1 MHQHADAFG
10 NSTCTGGHGDG
21 LLGPYHDLV
30 LPVLA
35 GILLLAAWL
44 TQTFASSPDWVHL
57 ALYGLC
63 YVFGGGVLF
72 LDTLKGLAR
81 GRFDIDFLML
91 VAGIGAAVLGRYL
104 EGGLLFF
111 LFSLGHALE
120 HYAMGRARNAIRA
133 LGSLTPKTALRID
146 QDAEHLVPVESLEIG
161 DRIRIRSNAR
171 ISADG
176 TILEGSS
183 SIDQSSVTGES
194 IPVERGEGEQV
205 FAGSLNGDQVL
216 VVRVDKLST
225 DTTMARMITLVEEA
239 RANKGSSQRFTEKFT
254 RIYVPIVLAG
264 TVLLILVPPLL
275 NALTWS
281 EAFIRAMTVLVG
293 ASPCALAISTP
304 SAVLSGIAQAA
315 RNGVLIKGGRQ
326 LEALGRIRAIGMDKT
341 GTLTL
346 GRPELEQVELVSASS
361 EEEVLKLAGA
371 LEFQSTHP
379 LAKAITRT
387 LQARNIKASS
397 AEEVTAEAGI
407 GVVGVIDGRQY
418 RIGSERLLFESK
430 LPEVEA
436 TRGII
441 DRLQSEGRT
450 TMILASEDS
459 VLAVFGLADQ
469 PRANAA
475 ETVRQLKK
483 VGLKKIVM
491 ITGDNRQVGEIMAAR
506 IGVDAVHAELMPED
520 KIEVIKTLVRE
531 NKSVAMVGDGV
542 NDAPAL
548 AAATVSLAMG
558 AGGTDVALE
567 TADIALMADD
577 LSKIPFTIGLSRQV
591 KSIIEQNFLISMGV
605 IAALVPIAA
614 LGLTPMWVAVIF
626 HEGST
631 LVVVGNA
638 LRLLGYKGHQK

>member
-10 NSTCTGGHGDG
+10 NSTCGDGHGEG
-21 LLGPYHDLV
+21 LLGQYHDLL

-35 GILLLAAWL
+35 GIVLLAAWI
-44 TQTFASSPDWVHL
+44 TQTFTPSSDWIHL

-63 YVFGGGVLF
+63 YVLGGGVLF

-194 IPVERGEGEQV
+194 IPVERSEGEQV

-239 RANKGSSQRFTEKFT
+239 RANKGTSQRFTEKFT
-254 RIYVPIVLAG
+254 RIYVPIILVG

-346 GRPELEQVELVSASS
+346 GRPELEHVELVSASS

-387 LQARNIKASS
+387 LQARNIKAPS

-418 RIGSERLLFESK
+418 RIGSERLLSESP
-430 LPEVEA
+430 LPEEEA
-436 TRGII
+436 TRNII
-441 DRLQSEGRT
+441 DRMQSEGRT

-475 ETVRQLKK
+475 ETVRLLKK

-491 ITGDNRQVGEIMAAR
+491 ITGDNRQVGEIMGAR
-506 IGVDAVHAELMPED
+506 IGVDEVHAELMPED
-520 KIEVIKTLVRE
+520 KIEVIKKLARE
-531 NKSVAMVGDGV
+531 NRSVAMVGDGV

-605 IAALVPIAA
+605 IVALVPIAA

>member
-520 KIEVIKTLVRE
+520 KIEVIKRLARQ

>member
-10 NSTCTGGHGDG
+10 NSTCGGSHGDG
-21 LLGPYHDLV
+21 LLGRYQDLV

-35 GILLLAAWL
+35 GIMLLAAWV
-44 TQTFASSPDWVHL
+44 TQSFISSPDWIHL

-63 YVFGGGVLF
+63 YLLGGGILF
-72 LDTLKGLAR
+72 LDTLKGLVR
-81 GRFDIDFLML
+81 GRFDIHFLML
-91 VAGIGAAVLGRYL
+91 VAGIGAALLGRFM

-120 HYAMGRARNAIRA
+120 HYATGRARNAIRA

-146 QDAEHLVPVESLEIG
+146 RDAEHLVPVESLEIG

-176 TILEGSS
+176 TITEGSS

-225 DTTMARMITLVEEA
+225 DTTMARMITLIEEA
-239 RANKGSSQRFTEKFT
+239 RANKGTSQRFTEKFT
-254 RIYVPIVLAG
+254 RIYVPIILVG
-264 TVLLILVPPLL
+264 TALLMLVPPLL
-275 NALTWS
+275 NLLTWS

-315 RNGVLIKGGRQ
+315 RNGVLIKGGRP

-346 GRPELEQVELVSASS
+346 GRPELEQMELVSASS

-387 LQARNIKASS
+387 LQARKIKAPS
-397 AEEVTAEAGI
+397 AEDVTAEAGI
-407 GVVGVIDGRQY
+407 GVVGVIDGRRY
-418 RIGSERLLFESK
+418 RIGSERLLSESP
-430 LPEVEA
+430 LPEDKA

-441 DRLQSEGRT
+441 DRMQSEGRT
-450 TMILASEDS
+450 TMILTSEDS

-469 PRANAA
+469 PRANATK
-475 ETVRQLKK
+475 TVRQLKK

-491 ITGDNRQVGEIMAAR
+491 ITGDNRRVGEIMGAR
-506 IGVDAVHAELMPED
+506 IGVDEVHAELMPED
-520 KIEVIKTLVRE
+520 KIEVIKRLARQ

-605 IAALVPIAA
+605 IMALVPIAA

>member
-1 MHQHADAFG
+1 
-10 NSTCTGGHGDG
+10 
-21 LLGPYHDLV
+21 
-30 LPVLA
+30 
-35 GILLLAAWL
+35 
-44 TQTFASSPDWVHL
+44 
-57 ALYGLC
+57 
-63 YVFGGGVLF
+63 
-72 LDTLKGLAR
+72 GLAR
-81 GRFDIDFLML
+81 GRFDIHFLML
-91 VAGIGAAVLGRYL
+91 VAGIGAAILGRFF

-146 QDAEHLVPVESLEIG
+146 QNAEHLVPVESLEIG

-176 TILEGSS
+176 TIVEGSS
-183 SIDQSSVTGES
+183 TIDQSSVTGES
-194 IPVERGEGEQV
+194 IPVERGAGDKV

-216 VVRVDKLST
+216 VVRVDKLAG

-239 RANKGSSQRFTEKFT
+239 RANKGTSQRFTERFT
-254 RIYVPIVLAG
+254 RIYVPIILVG
-264 TVLLILVPPLL
+264 TILLILLPPLL
-275 NALTWS
+275 DALTWS
-281 EAFIRAMTVLVG
+281 ESFIRAMTVLVG

-326 LEALGRIRAIGMDKT
+326 LEALGRVQAIGMDKT

-346 GRPELEQVELVSASS
+346 GRPELEEMALVSASS
-361 EEEVLKLAGA
+361 EEEALKLAGA

-387 LQARNIKASS
+387 LQARNITAPA
-397 AEEVTAEAGI
+397 AEEVTSEAGI
-407 GVVGVIDGRQY
+407 GVVGMIDGRQY
-418 RIGSERLLFESK
+418 RIGSEKILAEAG
-430 LPEVEA
+430 LPEGETTRRIVE
-436 TRGII
+436 RF
-441 DRLQSEGRT
+441 QSEGRT
-450 TMILASEDS
+450 TMILASDDS

-469 PRANAA
+469 PRTNAA
-475 ETVRQLKK
+475 ETIGRLKRI
-483 VGLKKIVM
+483 GLRKIVM
-491 ITGDNRQVGEIMAAR
+491 LTGDNRRVGEIVGTR
-506 IGVDAVHAELMPED
+506 LGVDAIHAELMPEE
-520 KIEVIKTLVRE
+520 KIEVIKGLARG
-531 NKSVAMVGDGV
+531 NKSVAMIGDGV

-548 AAATVSLAMG
+548 AAASVSIAMG

-577 LSKIPFTIGLSRQV
+577 LSKIPFTIGLSRKV

-605 IAALVPIAA
+605 IAALVPFAA
-614 LGLTPMWVAVIF
+614 LGVTPMWVAVIF

-631 LVVVGNA
+631 LVVVCNA
-638 LRLLGYKGHQK
+638 LRLLAYKGHGE